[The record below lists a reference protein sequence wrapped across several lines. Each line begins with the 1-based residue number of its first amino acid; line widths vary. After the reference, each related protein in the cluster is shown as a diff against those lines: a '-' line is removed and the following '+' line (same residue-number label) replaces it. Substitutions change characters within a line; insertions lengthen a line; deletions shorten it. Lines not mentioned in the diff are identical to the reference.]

1 MKNPSLQSFAASI
14 YLGKAPAIIIDEFS
28 CDGPALSGVL
38 RSVFLNLKS
47 VCLCG
52 ENVLRYQQLNYLSV
66 LVCACGLLI
75 GCGGGDGPTL
85 APASGVVNYK
95 GKPIGKINVMLTPS
109 GGGKGMIAEG
119 TSDESGK
126 FKLQTKEPDDGAMVG
141 SYAVAFKYVPEVSP
155 IMPGFDGV
163 EKIVSPIPEKY
174 GDASQSGHTAT
185 VDADKSK
192 NNFTFDLK

>member
-1 MKNPSLQSFAASI
+1 M
-14 YLGKAPAIIIDEFS
+14 
-28 CDGPALSGVL
+28 
-38 RSVFLNLKS
+38 
-47 VCLCG
+47 
-52 ENVLRYQQLNYLSV
+52 RYQRLNYLCL

-85 APASGVVNYK
+85 VPAQGVVNYK
-95 GKPIGKINVMLTPS
+95 GKAIGKISVTLTPS

-126 FKLQTKEPDDGAMVG
+126 FKLQTKEPGDGAMVG
-141 SYAVAFKYVPEVSP
+141 SYTVAFNYVPDEVP
-155 IMPGFDGV
+155 EMPGFAGAA
-163 EKIVSPIPEKY
+163 KIVSPIPEKY
-174 GDASQSGHTAT
+174 GDASKSGHTAT